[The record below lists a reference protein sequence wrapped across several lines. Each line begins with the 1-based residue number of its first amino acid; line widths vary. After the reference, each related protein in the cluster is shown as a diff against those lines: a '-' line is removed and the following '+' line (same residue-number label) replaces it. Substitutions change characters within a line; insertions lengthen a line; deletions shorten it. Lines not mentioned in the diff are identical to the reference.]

1 MEATGAINKRLTCLL
16 ISCYHVLMG
25 LSDDDEDFYLSPSD
39 PETFQNPSLAK
50 KRNKEVR
57 AKQSGKLQT
66 LKRWVLRSNVEE
78 NKTISN
84 AAKLEAE
91 TKRSRRVQNENNE
104 KEENFGTK
112 TNLQMEEHETLD
124 GDKIFTTE
132 DMVEKDNNDN
142 ERKEDLKTEM
152 AHEDA

>member
-1 MEATGAINKRLTCLL
+1 
-16 ISCYHVLMG
+16 MG

-50 KRNKEVR
+50 ERNKDVR
-57 AKQSGKLQT
+57 AKQAGKLQT

-78 NKTISN
+78 NKTMSS
-84 AAKLEAE
+84 AAKLEVE
-91 TKRSRRVQNENNE
+91 TKRSRKAQNENMENE
-104 KEENFGTK
+104 ESFGTK

-124 GDKIFTTE
+124 GDKQFTTD
-132 DMVEKDNNDN
+132 DMVEKEKSDNKK
-142 ERKEDLKTEM
+142 KEDLKTEM